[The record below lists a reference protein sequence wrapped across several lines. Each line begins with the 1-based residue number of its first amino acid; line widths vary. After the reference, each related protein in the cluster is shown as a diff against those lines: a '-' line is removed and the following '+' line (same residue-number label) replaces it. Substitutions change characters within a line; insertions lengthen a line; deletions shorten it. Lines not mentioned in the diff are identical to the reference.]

1 MVVNFS
7 AREISRGVHKLAET
21 PTSIKK
27 NNVIYEY
34 NFNIYSKGVRQVIYL
49 FNVEEMVL
57 MRSQDENRYR
67 ENKIK

>member
-1 MVVNFS
+1 MIVNFR
-7 AREISRGVHKLAET
+7 AREISRGVHKLIQT

-27 NNVIYEY
+27 NNAIYEY

>member
-1 MVVNFS
+1 VYTNWPK
-7 AREISRGVHKLAET
+7 H
-21 PTSIKK
+21 PHQKK
-27 NNVIYEY
+27 KTIYEY

>member
-1 MVVNFS
+1 MLVRLV
-7 AREISRGVHKLAET
+7 EVY
-21 PTSIKK
+21 TSWPKHPHQKKK
-27 NNVIYEY
+27 NAIYEY